1 MTRWIRVLRRL
12 NRFFD
17 HVLVWPQPVA
27 AVNDR
32 AAADVL
38 SALPA
43 ARPSL
48 GLLAQRAREHRKEV
62 IDHNDALDRKL
73 TTMMTAAGAYFG
85 LLVNATVRDSTTND
99 SPWMLLALV
108 MAVLS
113 VLVALYGLTP
123 RAFNAPNLE
132 WLVSA
137 AVDDEEDTVADL
149 AAPRSAYFSCRQSNT
164 ACERQWSSKG
174 GCHAVSVRSP
184 YNDSDNRRRCLVMA
198 KRKDE
203 QRKLAKAVA
212 GKKMSETVINL
223 ERAQPPKL
231 KKKAKTP

>member
-17 HVLVWPQPVA
+17 YLLVWPQHVA

-137 AVDDEEDTVADL
+137 AVDDEEDTVTWFLLHQDL
-149 AAPRSAYFSCRQSNT
+149 HISHVGRAILHV
-164 ACERQWSSKG
+164 KG
-174 GCHAVSVRSP
+174 SGLRKAGAMLFLSV
-184 YNDSDNRRRCLVMA
+184 CLTM
-198 KRKDE
+198 
-203 QRKLAKAVA
+203 
-212 GKKMSETVINL
+212 TVTIV
-223 ERAQPPKL
+223 EGV
-231 KKKAKTP
+231 